1 MSASERITSVS
12 VPEAL
17 ERLEEGKWLVPPFQR
32 EFVWDVPAIS
42 ALATSIIDGYPI
54 GMMTLWNQP
63 QEPDFDH
70 LEQISLP
77 DWDENDGKSINRQFT
92 EQKANEPRAILDGR
106 QRCTALAM
114 LFGNFKQTD
123 NRRKY
128 SGSFFLDVTAIEPS
142 ERIAFKK
149 SRELEKD
156 NLRSVKACMAAGLF
170 PLSSFDNKPIT
181 EQWMDYLESLGDTHI
196 YPENEVPDREEMDR
210 RRKILREAYKGIF
223 QSTIAVYT
231 VPADYDLGRICDI
244 FETLNQTGVKVSTV
258 DLIHSWILTET
269 TKEGEPLSVR
279 DWLDEASELP
289 GAIGWISSEKR
300 PELTAQLVTA
310 CYVARA
316 NKPEPPRKTKGK
328 RKEIRSVKSP
338 DLLNT
343 PKSHWRQIVSRQ
355 DSFAKYL
362 LDFQNLVAGG
372 SFSSD
377 RCPYPVSSAVYVGLR
392 WHLDQDYPGGDAVWS
407 KVELN
412 CLYKAF
418 FWRNAL
424 SGRYD
429 QGFLTTLGADINE
442 IKNILET
449 RDEFSNTPDW
459 ISTSSARLERYLDK
473 EVPSKERLIDILL
486 NGRPGG
492 AMQSALQLPMIA
504 ATRHDIGGESLE
516 KGKPLQIHLHH
527 IYPRK
532 WCKNNAS
539 GEFSVILDPK
549 RGPVDYANSI
559 SNLMP
564 LSPKTNQDWRDMSPG
579 AYIESRNI
587 SFDSA
592 KDALEKVYIDEELF
606 DLLKQDR
613 SKAKDFWEMRAD
625 KIADHMLTLTQISL

>member
-77 DWDENDGKSINRQFT
+77 DWDEAEGKGINRQFT
-92 EQKANEPRAILDGR
+92 EQKATEPRAILDGR

-114 LFGNFKQTD
+114 LFGNFHQTD

-149 SRELEKD
+149 SRELEKA
-156 NLRSVKACMAAGLF
+156 NLQSVNACMAAGLF
-170 PLSSFDNKPIT
+170 PLSSFDRKPIT
-181 EQWMDYLESLGDTHI
+181 EQWMDYLESLSDPKI
-196 YPENEVPDREEMDR
+196 YPEGQVPDRDELDR
-210 RRKILREAYKGIF
+210 RRRILREAYKGIF

-279 DWLDEASELP
+279 DWLDDASELP
-289 GAIGWISSEKR
+289 GAIGWVSSEKR

-310 CYVARA
+310 CYVARES
-316 NKPEPPRKTKGK
+316 KPEPPRKTKGK

-372 SFSSD
+372 TFSAD
-377 RCPYPVSSAVYVGLR
+377 RCPYPVSSAVYIGLR

-407 KVELN
+407 RVELDA
-412 CLYKAF
+412 LFKSF

-429 QGFLTTLGADINE
+429 QGFLTTLGTDINE
-442 IKNILET
+442 MKSILDT
-449 RDEFSNTPDW
+449 RDEFLNASDWVSNATN
-459 ISTSSARLERYLDK
+459 RLERHLDK
-473 EVPSKERLIDILL
+473 ELPTRERLLELLL

-516 KGKPLQIHLHH
+516 KGRPLNIHLHH
-527 IYPRK
+527 IYSKK

-539 GEFSVILDPK
+539 GEFAAVLDPK
-549 RGPVDYANSI
+549 TGPIDYVNSI
-559 SNLMP
+559 ANLMP

-579 AYIESRNI
+579 AYIEKKKI
-587 SFDSA
+587 TFDA
-592 KDALEKVYIDEELF
+592 VRGALSNVYISEELF
-606 DLLKQDR
+606 DLLKSD
-613 SKAKDFWEMRAD
+613 KDGTKDFWEKRAGL
-625 KIADHMLTLTQISL
+625 IADHMLSLTHLSI